1 MKRALT
7 CIVCPMGCKMEVILQ
22 SNQVVSVSGN
32 GCPRG
37 KAYALEECTH
47 PSRVLT
53 TTMATT
59 SGRLV
64 PVRTDRPVAKDCLM
78 DCMKKINRATAKTPV
93 RLGQVLLS
101 DVDGQGA
108 DVIATQSSQ

>member
-1 MKRALT
+1 
-7 CIVCPMGCKMEVILQ
+7 
-22 SNQVVSVSGN
+22 
-32 GCPRG
+32 
-37 KAYALEECTH
+37 
-47 PSRVLT
+47 
-53 TTMATT
+53 MATS

-108 DVIATQSSQ
+108 DVIATQGCQ